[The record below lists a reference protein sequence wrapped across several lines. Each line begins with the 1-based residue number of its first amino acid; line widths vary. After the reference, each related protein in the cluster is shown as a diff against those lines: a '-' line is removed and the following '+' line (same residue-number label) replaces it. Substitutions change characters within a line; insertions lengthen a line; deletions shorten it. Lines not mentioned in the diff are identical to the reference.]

1 MLTGMKVLCFFLCAA
16 LAFSSFY
23 AAETLIEAKGS
34 FYYPTSPRFRHIY
47 SEGGLFGAEASFRAY
62 EQLFAWISGSFTTM
76 SGHSL
81 GLHDSTRI
89 AFYPFGAGI
98 KYFWPIKFADI
109 YLGAGG
115 LGVFMHIHDQSS
127 YTPPKINRWGGGAI
141 LKGGCIFNCSKH
153 LFVDLFSDYSF
164 LYVPV
169 PKHPPLIKNNANLSG
184 WSAGIGIGYRFG
196 SGAMKQP

>member
-1 MLTGMKVLCFFLCAA
+1 MLTGMKLRWFFLCAA
-16 LAFSSFY
+16 LTFSALQSV
-23 AAETLIEAKGS
+23 ETLVEAKGS
-34 FYYPTSPRFRHIY
+34 FYYSISSMFWDIY
-47 SEGGLFGAEASFRAY
+47 YEDGLFGAEASLRAY
-62 EQLFAWISGSFTTM
+62 EQLFGWFSGSFAIM
-76 SGHSL
+76 SGHSI

-115 LGVFMHIHDQSS
+115 LGVFMHIHDQSF

-141 LKGGCIFNCSKH
+141 LKGGCIFNCSSR
-153 LFVDLFSDYSF
+153 FFIDLFSDYSF

-184 WSAGIGIGYRFG
+184 WSTGIGIGYRFG
-196 SGAMKQP
+196 SDVMEQP